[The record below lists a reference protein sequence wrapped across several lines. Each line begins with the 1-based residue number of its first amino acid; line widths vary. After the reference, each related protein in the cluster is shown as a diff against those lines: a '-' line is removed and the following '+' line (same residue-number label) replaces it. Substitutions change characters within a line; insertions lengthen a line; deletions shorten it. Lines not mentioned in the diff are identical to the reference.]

1 MNLNV
6 FFISALTA
14 SKRGIKPKR
23 IAGFLFLLLSAWCS
37 QAQVTVVLESLPAG
51 TSGTDTI
58 YLTGSFNDW
67 NVKDRSYMLTRQLDG
82 KFAFQFPS
90 DLLPLEYK
98 FTRGSWMKV
107 ETTEKNEFRPNRLL
121 SVDQNGETIYVNIA
135 NWQDLGGARSIQLIT
150 FYYFAVGF
158 LGLILL
164 FFIYRTKKADP
175 IKLRAFSLMNI
186 FLILIFTGSVVFH
199 LANIIWLAYME
210 MVFQVLLFVW
220 GPLIYIYIK
229 SFNGE
234 PLRRSALTMFIPML
248 AMATLA
254 ILEINNSALI
264 SFMNHRWKGLPAGNV
279 VILIS
284 AMTHVGIYLFLALR
298 KARLFALTL
307 RRVTNLFV
315 RLFIRLSI
323 TTWIILGLSLIGF
336 IMRWPSLITGTY
348 DLVFI
353 PFSGLMILQMY
364 YLWKFPEI
372 LFERP
377 HPMQPMPQ
385 DIQQKLTQ
393 CMKQDQVF
401 KNPDLTIADLSE
413 ILGVKQHVLS
423 RMLNESYGKNFR
435 DYINTHRV
443 EAFIE
448 LAEAGGLEKFTFLA
462 LAHEVGFNSKSTF
475 NLAFKKCTNQSPRE
489 FFKLNK

>member
-1 MNLNV
+1 MNLLV
-6 FFISALTA
+6 FFISVVTA
-14 SKRGIKPKR
+14 SAFGIKPKR
-23 IAGFLFLLLSAWCS
+23 VVGFLFLTLSVWCS

-51 TSGTDTI
+51 TSGSDTI

-67 NVKDRSYMLTRQLDG
+67 NVKDPNYMLTRQLDG
-82 KFAFQFPS
+82 KFAFQFPA

-121 SVDQNGETIYVNIA
+121 SADQNGETIYVNIT
-135 NWQDLGGARSIQLIT
+135 NWQDLGGARSIHLIT

-158 LGLILL
+158 LGVILL
-164 FFIYRTKKADP
+164 FFIHRTKKADP
-175 IKLRAFSLMNI
+175 IKLHAFRLMNV
-186 FLILIFTGSVVFH
+186 FLILVFTGSVVFH
-199 LANIIWLAYME
+199 LANIIWLAYVE
-210 MVFQVLLFVW
+210 MVFQVLLFAW
-220 GPLIYIYIK
+220 GPLLFIFIQ

-234 PLRRSALTMFIPML
+234 PLRRSALTLFIPML

-254 ILEINNSALI
+254 ILEINNSTLV

-279 VILIS
+279 VILII
-284 AMTHVGIYLFLALR
+284 AMTHLGVFLFLALR
-298 KARLFALTL
+298 KASSVASTL
-307 RRVTNLFV
+307 RRVTLQFIQLFT
-315 RLFIRLSI
+315 RLSVATYI
-323 TTWIILGLSLIGF
+323 VLSLSLIGF
-336 IMRWPSLITGTY
+336 ITRWPSFITGTY

-353 PFSGLMILQMY
+353 PFTGLMILEMY

-377 HPMQPMPQ
+377 HPLQPMPQ
-385 DIQQKLTQ
+385 DIQQKLDK

-435 DYINTHRV
+435 DYINTYRV

-448 LAEAGGLEKFTFLA
+448 LAEAGELEKFTFLA